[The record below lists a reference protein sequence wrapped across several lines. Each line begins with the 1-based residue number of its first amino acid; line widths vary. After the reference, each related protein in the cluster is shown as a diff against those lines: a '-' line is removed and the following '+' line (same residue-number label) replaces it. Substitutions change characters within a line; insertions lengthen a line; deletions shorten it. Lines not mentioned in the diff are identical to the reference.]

1 MQGHRKAVVD
11 HVAAVS
17 ADAAHCKA
25 HSLAVFERE
34 EPLLFVTA
42 HSRCLLD
49 TAGCDHH
56 RDPAVDLQKL
66 SVGGPFQQR
75 DHIFRREF
83 PSQMD
88 LVAALQQQISRR
100 RIPLV
105 KRAVSDEDRDL
116 FHDNALWLIKNMI
129 TDNVMKAYLPMYLF
143 EGVYQANWNGKVT
156 DRYQDNG
163 ETKSRERFVNG
174 MAGGNFSFFCLAYE
188 GNDIPPELQ
197 NFARVITFN
206 QNFTQG
212 FDLSVLGAEN
222 ADYITMEANTD
233 KNAMWQRYGNQE
245 VHRQAEAGVKD
256 AAGGSVH
263 DLNWSVFPQLMN
275 QGQLVLVPFWFIY
288 YFYRDTQYYFMMDG
302 LGTTHSLTA
311 PIDQSEKDEV
321 NKYNWS
327 IWMSLAILL
336 LGIILLAAK
345 VSIASIAAAVGGIAS
360 LATIIFYFVRRG
372 QILKASRSFRD
383 QAAQRFMQQQ
393 Q

>member
-1 MQGHRKAVVD
+1 MATLELQQVRCPNCGANISQFNRFKQTVECPYCHSVLQNPAAMAVQRNMPTP
-11 HVAAVS
+11 
-17 ADAAHCKA
+17 
-25 HSLAVFERE
+25 ERII
-34 EPLLFVTA
+34 
-42 HSRCLLD
+42 
-49 TAGCDHH
+49 
-56 RDPAVDLQKL
+56 
-66 SVGGPFQQR
+66 PFQTQ
-75 DHIFRREF
+75 DYDFG
-83 PSQMD
+83 
-88 LVAALQQQISRR
+88 QQ
-100 RIPLV
+100 LL
-105 KRAVSDEDRDL
+105 KA
-116 FHDNALWLIKNMI
+116 LIKRNYVPRDIFDYMK

-174 MAGGNFSFFCLAYE
+174 MAGGNLSFFCLAYE

-345 VSIASIAAAVGGIAS
+345 VSIASIVAAVGGIAS